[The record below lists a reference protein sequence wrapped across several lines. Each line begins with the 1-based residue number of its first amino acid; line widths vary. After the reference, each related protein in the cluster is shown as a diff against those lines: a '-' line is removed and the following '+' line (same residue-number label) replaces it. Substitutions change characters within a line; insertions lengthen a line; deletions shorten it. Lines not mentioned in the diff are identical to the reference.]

1 MLGTIIG
8 GMLPFDTTGIDFAMT
23 SLFTV
28 IFVEQWQSTKCH
40 IPALMGLAAAAVS
53 LAILGPDNL
62 HPARHA
68 RNLRHA
74 GPLRGPSGKGG
85 RLIMTTVYAIAMI
98 AVAAVC
104 TFATRVAPFLLF
116 NGSKPIP
123 PIIRYLGST
132 LPPAVIAL
140 LVVYCLKNVG
150 WVTGTHGIPGAAVHR
165 HHGAAA
171 PLEAQ

>member
-1 MLGTIIG
+1 
-8 GMLPFDTTGIDFAMT
+8 
-23 SLFTV
+23 
-28 IFVEQWQSTKCH
+28 
-40 IPALMGLAAAAVS
+40 
-53 LAILGPDNL
+53 
-62 HPARHA
+62 
-68 RNLRHA
+68 
-74 GPLRGPSGKGG
+74 
-85 RLIMTTVYAIAMI
+85 MTTTYAIAMI

-150 WVTGTHGIPGAAVHR
+150 RNAGRR
-165 HHGAAA
+165 HLSLPPVCRQG
-171 PLEAQ
+171 